1 MYNDIDDDENDLF
14 SIFLLNLTLIL
25 WDEYIVK
32 FSY

>member
-25 WDEYIVK
+25 WDEYVVK